1 MRCLT
6 AKPIVN
12 GIEKDLEG
20 RAEVVRM
27 NALGKLGKTLAR
39 RYDIEGLP
47 ATIVFGANG
56 DIVHRHA
63 GIPNRKAIVA
73 HATAS

>member
-1 MRCLT
+1 MKCLT

-20 RAEVVRM
+20 RAEVIRM
-27 NALGKLGKTLAR
+27 NVVSKLGKTLAR
-39 RYDIEGLP
+39 RYDIKGIP
-47 ATIVFGANG
+47 ATLVFGG
-56 DIVHRHA
+56 DGDLVHRHA
-63 GIPNRKAIVA
+63 GLPNRKAIVA